1 MKKKRLNLNVVLVE
15 PNGPINVGSIAR
27 LCSNFGV
34 NELRIVSPQCDVFSL
49 EVKKMAL
56 KGQDYIDNC
65 KIFNSIQKAI
75 FDCDLVLATC
85 GRIDLSKDI
94 ECESPEDI
102 SKWISSFEEINNLGI
117 LFGRED
123 RGLSNKEL
131 LFAHKIFNIKTSQ
144 NYPSLNLSHAVSII
158 LYELNKTST
167 NNLKNDLQVFNLAS
181 SKQIYESFNEIEEML
196 IRTGYLLEH
205 TAFSKISKFKKYILK
220 AKTSSYEINVLRG
233 IVHQINWFLNNSKG
247 K

>member
-1 MKKKRLNLNVVLVE
+1 MKKKIFNLKVVLVE

-56 KGQDYIDNC
+56 KGQSYIDNC
-65 KIFNSIQKAI
+65 KIFNTIPEAI

-85 GRIDLSKDI
+85 GRIDLSKNI
-94 ECESPEDI
+94 ECESPEEI
-102 SKWISSFEEINNLGI
+102 SKWISSFEKINNLGI

-123 RGLSNKEL
+123 RGLSNNEL

-158 LYELNKTST
+158 LYELNKSST
-167 NNLKNDLQVFNLAS
+167 NNLKKDLKVFNLAS

-205 TAFSKISKFKKYILK
+205 TAFSKISKFKKFILK
-220 AKTSSYEINVLRG
+220 AKTSNHEINILRG

>member
-1 MKKKRLNLNVVLVE
+1 MKNKKFNLKVILVE
-15 PNGPINVGSIAR
+15 PNGPLNVGSIAR
-27 LCSNFGV
+27 LCSNFEV
-34 NELRIVSPQCDVFSL
+34 NELRIVSPQCDIHSL
-49 EVKKMAL
+49 EAKKMAL
-56 KGQDYIDNC
+56 KGQNYIDNC
-65 KIFNSIQKAI
+65 KIFNNIEKAI

-85 GRIDLSKDI
+85 GRIDLSNNI

-102 SKWISSFEEINNLGI
+102 SKWIESFKEIKNLGI

-123 RGLSNKEL
+123 RGLSNNEL

-158 LYELNKTST
+158 LYELSKSST
-167 NNLKNDLQVFNLAS
+167 NNQDKDLQVFNLAS

-196 IRTGYLLEH
+196 IRTGYLFEH
-205 TAFSKISKFKKYILK
+205 TAFSKISKFKKFILK
-220 AKTSSYEINVLRG
+220 AKTSSHEINILRG
-233 IVHQINWFLNNSKG
+233 IVHQITWFLNNSKG